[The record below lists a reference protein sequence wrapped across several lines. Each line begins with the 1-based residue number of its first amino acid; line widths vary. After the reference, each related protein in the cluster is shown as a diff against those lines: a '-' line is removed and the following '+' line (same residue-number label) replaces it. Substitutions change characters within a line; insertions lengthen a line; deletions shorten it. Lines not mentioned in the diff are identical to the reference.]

1 MRNKQQAETLP
12 PELIPLKE
20 LSFIMMTPCASAF
33 SSPSCYLI
41 DQDFGILLKLM
52 ETQTRL

>member
-33 SSPSCYLI
+33 FQS
-41 DQDFGILLKLM
+41 QLLSDRPTLWYF
-52 ETQTRL
+52 TQVDGDSN